1 MNCSLRQR
9 LIVTAA
15 AICFLSAAP
24 AIAQE
29 DPAAPAPAAPA
40 APTQPAAPAAGHEM
54 PASRPKYDIELNKE
68 SSSFVSDPD
77 SLDPLPLKKESLKED
92 DEPVLDDIK
101 SVLKTKAKKAKDG
114 TVKSKGGSGK
124 TASSKKSKKK
134 IARKGKK
141 SNAAPVD
148 NSNLSPD
155 DPDLALEQKFNDI
168 YKKYNI
174 TPTSDEV
181 WGAASSKAA
190 NVYDVQKGD
199 TLFTISRTLFGDPQ
213 FWPKIWALNNSGITN
228 PHQIAP
234 GTKIYF
240 YPGDGS
246 GAPSMSVGSE
256 DPVRAAKVDPDE
268 EKPRDT
274 TTKQNT
280 EFNKLVK
287 DGVKGKTPLQN
298 IPPSFPP
305 YSGSKYF
312 NPPKSTQILITPRP
326 DIKDRD
332 PENPF
337 ILTSSLITTE
347 YKVSEK
353 NANLL
358 VCKDNQYVPAVMK
371 IGKNAKPGRYSM
383 LIQESFNFGQLKK
396 TYIYRIIGEADVS
409 SDESLR
415 ISQCIKPVNT
425 DVLLVSSEDLEEV
438 KPPSE
443 LIPNTR
449 SQIIEGVE
457 VNAQQYYYAHQYVIL
472 NMSQLPAL
480 EGADLKVYS
489 ASAGGV
495 VGEIRILKRTGTMAI
510 GYVMKSDDLVQ
521 VGDRVI
527 IPE

>member
-1 MNCSLRQR
+1 MICRFRKS
-9 LIVTAA
+9 IFVTAA
-15 AICFLSAAP
+15 AISFIFLP
-24 AIAQE
+24 ALSQE
-29 DPAAPAPAAPA
+29 DPAAPSAPPPPPPAAPA
-40 APTQPAAPAAGHEM
+40 GQEM
-54 PASRPKYDIELNKE
+54 PASRPKYDIELNKD
-68 SSSFVSDPD
+68 SSSFVPDPD

-101 SVLKTKAKKAKDG
+101 SILKTKAKKPKAGAAKPGDG
-114 TVKSKGGSGK
+114 
-124 TASSKKSKKK
+124 A
-134 IARKGKK
+134 A
-141 SNAAPVD
+141 AAPVKKAKKKVTRKKAKKSAPVVD
-148 NSNLSPD
+148 TSNLSPD

-168 YKKYNI
+168 YNKYNI
-174 TPTSDEV
+174 NPTSDDV

-190 NVYDVQKGD
+190 QVYDVQKGD

-213 FWPKIWALNNSGITN
+213 FWPKIWALNNGGITN
-228 PHQIAP
+228 PHNIAP

-240 YPGDGS
+240 YPGDG
-246 GAPSMSVGSE
+246 GAAPSMSVGSE
-256 DPVRAAKVDPDE
+256 SPERAAWVDPDA
-268 EKPRDT
+268 PVIRDT

-280 EFNKLVK
+280 EFNKLVQE
-287 DGVKGKTPLQN
+287 GVKGKTDVQN

-305 YSGSKYF
+305 FSVSSKYF
-312 NPPKSTQILITPRP
+312 AAAKSTKFLITPAAE
-326 DIKDRD
+326 IVDRD

-337 ILTSSLITTE
+337 ILTSSIITTE
-347 YKVSEK
+347 YKVMEK
-353 NANLL
+353 NANSL
-358 VCKDNQYVPAVMK
+358 VCKDNQYVPAVLK

-383 LIQESFNFGQLKK
+383 LVQESFNFGQLKR
-396 TYIYRIIGEADVS
+396 TYIYRIIGEADVG

-425 DVLLVSSEDLEEV
+425 DVLLVSSEDLAEV

-510 GYVMKSDDLVQ
+510 GYVMNNDDLVQ

>member
-1 MNCSLRQR
+1 MICRFRNCILAVVFP
-9 LIVTAA
+9 LAA
-15 AICFLSAAP
+15 AISIISIPALS
-24 AIAQE
+24 QE
-29 DPAAPAPAAPA
+29 DPAAPST
-40 APTQPAAPAAGHEM
+40 PTPAAGQEM
-54 PASRPKYDIELNKE
+54 PASRPKYDIELNKD
-68 SSSFVSDPD
+68 SSSFVPDPD

-101 SVLKTKAKKAKDG
+101 SILKTKAKKPKASGTATSGDGASKAPKKARKKVARKAK
-114 TVKSKGGSGK
+114 K
-124 TASSKKSKKK
+124 TA
-134 IARKGKK
+134 
-141 SNAAPVD
+141 PVVD
-148 NSNLSPD
+148 TSNLSAD

-168 YKKYNI
+168 YNKYNI
-174 TPTSDEV
+174 NPTSDEV
-181 WGAASSKAA
+181 WGVASSKAA

-213 FWPKIWALNNSGITN
+213 FWPKIWALNNGGITN
-228 PHQIAP
+228 PHNIAP

-240 YPGDGS
+240 YPGDG
-246 GAPSMSVGSE
+246 GAAPSMSVGSE
-256 DPVRAAKVDPDE
+256 APERAAYVDPDA
-268 EKPRDT
+268 PVVRDT
-274 TTKQNT
+274 QTKQNT

-287 DGVKGKTPLQN
+287 EGVKGKTDVQN

-305 YSGSKYF
+305 YSVGANYYVAA
-312 NPPKSTQILITPRP
+312 KSTKILITPRAEV
-326 DIKDRD
+326 IDRD

-337 ILTSSLITTE
+337 ILTSSVITTE

-353 NANLL
+353 NANSL

-383 LIQESFNFGQLKK
+383 LVQESFNFGQLKR
-396 TYIYRIIGEADVS
+396 TYIYRIIGEADVG

-415 ISQCIKPVNT
+415 ISECIKPVNT
-425 DVLLVSSEDLEEV
+425 DVLLVNAEDLADV

-489 ASAGGV
+489 ASVGGV

-510 GYVMKSDDLVQ
+510 GYVMRNDDLVQ

>member
-1 MNCSLRQR
+1 MIRSPKICNL
-9 LIVTAA
+9 VTATA
-15 AICFLSAAP
+15 LSLLSCFYCFS

-29 DPAAPAPAAPA
+29 DPAAPSNPAVT
-40 APTQPAAPAAGHEM
+40 PTPTGQEM
-54 PASRPKYDIELNKE
+54 PASRPKYDIELNKD
-68 SSSFVSDPD
+68 SSSFVPDPD

-92 DEPVLDDIK
+92 EEPVLDDIK
-101 SVLKTKAKKAKDG
+101 SILKTKAKKAKTG
-114 TVKSKGGSGK
+114 AANSGTTVKK
-124 TASSKKSKKK
+124 AKKK
-134 IARKGKK
+134 VVRKAKK
-141 SNAAPVD
+141 VSAPVVD
-148 NSNLSPD
+148 TSNLSPD
-155 DPDLALEQKFNDI
+155 DPDLVLEQKFNDI
-168 YKKYNI
+168 YNRYNI
-174 TPTSDEV
+174 NPTSDDV

-190 NVYDVQKGD
+190 NVYEVQKGD

-213 FWPKIWALNNSGITN
+213 FWPKIWALNNTGITN
-228 PHQIAP
+228 PHIIAP

-240 YPGDGS
+240 YPGEAGA
-246 GAPSMSVGSE
+246 APSMSVGSE
-256 DPVRAAKVDPDE
+256 APGRVGQVQEDDE
-268 EKPRDT
+268 EPKPRDFSLR
-274 TTKQNT
+274 QNT

-287 DGVKGKTPLQN
+287 EGTQGQRPLQN

-305 YSGSKYF
+305 YSVGSKYYAAAT
-312 NPPKSTQILITPRP
+312 STKILITPRA
-326 DIKDRD
+326 DIVDRD

-337 ILTSSLITTE
+337 ILTSTLITTE
-347 YKVSEK
+347 YKVAQQ
-353 NANLL
+353 NANSL
-358 VCKDNQYVPAVMK
+358 VCKDNQYVPAVVK
-371 IGKNAKPGRYSM
+371 IGKNAKPGRYNM
-383 LIQESFNFGQLKK
+383 LIQESFNFGQLKR
-396 TYIYRIIGEADVS
+396 TYIYRIIGEADVG

-425 DVLLVSSEDLEEV
+425 DVLLVNSEELQAV

-489 ASAGGV
+489 ASSGGV

-510 GYVMKSDDLVQ
+510 GYVLKSDDLVQ

>member
-1 MNCSLRQR
+1 MNDRPSIR
-9 LIVTAA
+9 IFVTAA
-15 AICFLSAAP
+15 AISLIAFP
-24 AIAQE
+24 AFTQE
-29 DPAAPAPAAPA
+29 DPAAPSTSTPP
-40 APTQPAAPAAGHEM
+40 PGQEM
-54 PASRPKYDIELNKE
+54 PASRPKYDIELNKD
-68 SSSFVSDPD
+68 SSSFVPDPD

-101 SVLKTKAKKAKDG
+101 SILKTKAKKEKPGAANSGGDSGVAPKKKKKSARKAK
-114 TVKSKGGSGK
+114 K
-124 TASSKKSKKK
+124 TA
-134 IARKGKK
+134 
-141 SNAAPVD
+141 PVAD
-148 NSNLSPD
+148 TSNLSPD

-168 YKKYNI
+168 YNKYNI
-174 TPTSDEV
+174 NPTSDEV
-181 WGAASSKAA
+181 WGVASSKAA

-213 FWPKIWALNNSGITN
+213 FWPKIWALNNGGITN
-228 PHQIAP
+228 PHNITP

-240 YPGDGS
+240 YPGDG
-246 GAPSMSVGSE
+246 GQAPSMSVGSE
-256 DPVRAAKVDPDE
+256 APGRAAYVDPDA
-268 EKPRDT
+268 PVVRDT
-274 TTKQNT
+274 STKQNT

-287 DGVKGKTPLQN
+287 EGVKGKTDVQN

-305 YSGSKYF
+305 YSVGPKYF
-312 NPPKSTQILITPRP
+312 NSARTTKILISPRP
-326 DIKDRD
+326 EIIDRD

-337 ILTSSLITTE
+337 ILTSTLITTE
-347 YKVSEK
+347 YKVLEK
-353 NANLL
+353 NANSL
-358 VCKDNQYVPAVMK
+358 VCKDNQYVPAVIK
-371 IGKNAKPGRYSM
+371 VGKNAAPGRYSM
-383 LIQESFNFGQLKK
+383 LVQESFNFGQLRR
-396 TYIYRIIGEADVS
+396 TYIYRIIGEADVG

-415 ISQCIKPVNT
+415 ISECIKPVNT
-425 DVLLVSSEDLEEV
+425 DVLLVNSEELANV
-438 KPPSE
+438 NPPSE

-510 GYVMKSDDLVQ
+510 GYVMKNDDLVQ

>member
-1 MNCSLRQR
+1 MNCSLSIRN
-9 LIVTAA
+9 LFPSFVTAI
-15 AICFLSAAP
+15 AICLFTVSAFT
-24 AIAQE
+24 QE
-29 DPAAPAPAAPA
+29 DPAAIPAPATPNG
-40 APTQPAAPAAGHEM
+40 QEM

-101 SVLKTKAKKAKDG
+101 SILKAKAAKKKAGASNSSGASGSGAPVKAKKK
-114 TVKSKGGSGK
+114 V
-124 TASSKKSKKK
+124 
-134 IARKGKK
+134 ARKAKK
-141 SNAAPVD
+141 PKAQPVVD
-148 NSNLSPD
+148 TSNLSPD
-155 DPDLALEQKFNDI
+155 DPDLALEQKFYDI
-168 YKKYNI
+168 YNKYNI
-174 TPTSDEV
+174 NPTSDEV

-190 NVYDVQKGD
+190 NVYEVQKGD

-213 FWPKIWALNNSGITN
+213 FWPKIWALNNGGITN

-234 GTKIYF
+234 GTKVFF
-240 YPGDGS
+240 YPGEAGA
-246 GAPSMSVGSE
+246 APSMSVGSE
-256 DPVRAAKVDPDE
+256 AAGRVAQVDSDE

-274 TTKQNT
+274 TTVQDT

-287 DGVKGKTPLQN
+287 QGVSGKTDVQN
-298 IPPSFPP
+298 IPPSFPL

-312 NPPKSTQILITPRP
+312 NPEKKTQILISKPP
-326 DIKDRD
+326 EIKDRD
-332 PENPF
+332 PENPY
-337 ILTSSLITTE
+337 ILTSTKIETE
-347 YKVSEK
+347 YKVMEK
-353 NANLL
+353 NANSL
-358 VCKDNQYVPAVMK
+358 VCKDNQYVPAVVK
-371 IGKNAKPGRYSM
+371 LGKNAKPGRYSM
-383 LIQESFNFGQLKK
+383 LVQENFNFGQLKR
-396 TYIYRIIGEADVS
+396 TYIYRIIGEADVNN
-409 SDESLR
+409 DDSLR

-425 DVLLVSSEDLEEV
+425 DVLLVNSEDLEDV

-510 GYVMKSDDLVQ
+510 GYVMNNDDVVQ

>member
-1 MNCSLRQR
+1 MRFSIL
-9 LIVTAA
+9 VTAA
-15 AICFLSAAP
+15 AISLLSFP
-24 AIAQE
+24 ALSQE
-29 DPAAPAPAAPA
+29 DPAAPTTPVPPAG
-40 APTQPAAPAAGHEM
+40 QEM

-68 SSSFVSDPD
+68 SSSFVPDPD

-101 SVLKTKAKKAKDG
+101 SILKIKAVKKPKTGAAKSNDVTSSAPVKKAKK
-114 TVKSKGGSGK
+114 K
-124 TASSKKSKKK
+124 TARKAKKT
-134 IARKGKK
+134 
-141 SNAAPVD
+141 APVVD
-148 NSNLSPD
+148 ATNLSPD

-168 YKKYNI
+168 YNKYNI
-174 TPTSDEV
+174 NPTSEEV
-181 WGAASSKAA
+181 WGMASSKAA

-199 TLFTISRTLFGDPQ
+199 TLFTISRTLFADPQ
-213 FWPKIWALNNSGITN
+213 FWPKIWALNNGGITN
-228 PHQIAP
+228 PHNIAP

-240 YPGDGS
+240 YPGDG
-246 GAPSMSVGSE
+246 GQAPSMSLGGE
-256 DPVRAAKVDPDE
+256 APGKVALVDSDGV
-268 EKPRDT
+268 KPRDT

-280 EFNKLVK
+280 EFNRLVTE
-287 DGVKGKTPLQN
+287 GVAGKIDVQN

-305 YSGSKYF
+305 YSGVKYF
-312 NPPKSTQILITPRP
+312 SKAKSTEILITPVP
-326 DIKDRD
+326 EVKDRA

-337 ILTSSLITTE
+337 ILTSTLITTE
-347 YKVSEK
+347 YKVMEK
-353 NANLL
+353 NANSL

-383 LIQESFNFGQLKK
+383 LVQESFNFGQLKR
-396 TYIYRIIGEADVS
+396 TYIYRIIGEADVG

-425 DVLLVSSEDLEEV
+425 DVLLVNSEDLEDV
-438 KPPSE
+438 KPPNE

-510 GYVMKSDDLVQ
+510 GYVMKNDDLVQ
-521 VGDRVI
+521 LGDRVI

>member
-1 MNCSLRQR
+1 MNCSLKKSI
-9 LIVTAA
+9 LVTAT
-15 AICFLSAAP
+15 AISLFCFS

-29 DPAAPAPAAPA
+29 DPAAPSTPPAAA
-40 APTQPAAPAAGHEM
+40 APEQEM
-54 PASRPKYDIELNKE
+54 PASRPKYDIELNKD
-68 SSSFVSDPD
+68 SSSFVPDPD

-101 SVLKTKAKKAKDG
+101 SILKAKAKKAKPG
-114 TVKSKGGSGK
+114 AANSNAASGSG
-124 TASSKKSKKK
+124 AVVKKAKKK
-134 IARKGKK
+134 IVRKAKK
-141 SNAAPVD
+141 AAAPVVD
-148 NSNLSPD
+148 TTNLSPD

-168 YKKYNI
+168 YNKYNI
-174 TPTSDEV
+174 NPTSDEV

-213 FWPKIWALNNSGITN
+213 FWPKIWALNNGGITN
-228 PHQIAP
+228 PHNIAP

-240 YPGDGS
+240 YPGEAGA
-246 GAPSMSVGSE
+246 APSMSVGSE
-256 DPVRAAKVDPDE
+256 AQGRVSQVDPDE
-268 EKPRDT
+268 PMPRDLSL
-274 TTKQNT
+274 KQNT

-287 DGVKGKTPLQN
+287 ESVKGKLDVQN
-298 IPPSFPP
+298 IPPSFPM
-305 YSGSKYF
+305 YSGGTYF
-312 NPPKSTQILITPRP
+312 NPNKTTKILITQRP
-326 DIKDRD
+326 EVVDRE

-337 ILTSSLITTE
+337 ILTSTLITTE
-347 YKVSEK
+347 YKVLEK
-353 NANLL
+353 NANSL
-358 VCKDNQYVPAVMK
+358 VCKDNQYVPAVTK

-383 LIQESFNFGQLKK
+383 LVQESFNFGQLKR
-396 TYIYRIIGEADVS
+396 TYIYRIIGEADVG

-425 DVLLVSSEDLEEV
+425 DVLLVNSEELEAV

-480 EGADLKVYS
+480 EGSDLKVYS

-510 GYVMKSDDLVQ
+510 GYVMNNDDLVQ